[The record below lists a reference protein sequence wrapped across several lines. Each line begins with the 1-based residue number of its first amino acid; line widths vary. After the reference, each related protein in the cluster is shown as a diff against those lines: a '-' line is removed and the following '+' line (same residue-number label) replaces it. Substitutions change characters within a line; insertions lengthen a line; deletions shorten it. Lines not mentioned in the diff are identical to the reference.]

1 MKKYFKWL
9 GIVLASLLALIV
21 ILFFVMALKGNASI
35 TKTYDVSAENVAIP
49 TDAASI
55 ARGEHWVKAECIGCH
70 KADLSGDPSFF
81 DAPFGHIE
89 SKNLTPG
96 KGGAGSEFKDKD
108 WVRAIRHGVN
118 PEDHSLFI
126 MPAPNFWYYS
136 DKDLGDIIAYV
147 KSIPPVDK
155 ETREPNLNLLGKAM
169 IGAGIL
175 GKGVLAAQDIQHNIR
190 PDFPPVGVTVE
201 YGTYLVNVSGCHDC
215 HGSKLAGGKSA
226 DPTSKAAPN
235 LTPGGD
241 LIKWREADFMKAI
254 RTGVKP
260 DGKKL
265 DPKQM
270 PWEHFKNFSDDE
282 IKAIFIYL
290 QSLPKLETI
299 VP

>member
-118 PEDHSLFI
+118 PENHSLFI

-190 PDFPPVGVTVE
+190 PDFPPVGVSVE

-215 HGSKLAGGKSA
+215 HGSKLSGGKSA
-226 DPTSKAAPN
+226 DPTSKKAPN

-241 LIKWREADFMKAI
+241 LIKWQEADFMKAI

>member
-35 TKTYDVSAENVAIP
+35 TRTFDVSAENVVIP

-241 LIKWREADFMKAI
+241 LIKWQEVDFMKAI

-270 PWEHFKNFSDDE
+270 PWEHFKNFSDNE